1 MERQRIDFYK
11 KWNGKRL
18 EDDGVTV
25 SRQYRGFQT
34 AFKNILED
42 IAKDLGARLVWF
54 SKGHYD
60 ETAMFERGGRFA
72 YLSHSNN
79 VYERATPELKSVL
92 IRTAS
97 HERDYTGGPNN
108 FVDWCNLTNQLDRLL
123 GGKGEVEDL
132 DKYPVDMILNY

>member
-1 MERQRIDFYK
+1 
-11 KWNGKRL
+11 
-18 EDDGVTV
+18 
-25 SRQYRGFQT
+25 
-34 AFKNILED
+34 
-42 IAKDLGARLVWF
+42 
-54 SKGHYD
+54 
-60 ETAMFERGGRFA
+60 MFERGGRFA

-97 HERDYTGGPNN
+97 HEKDYTGGPNN